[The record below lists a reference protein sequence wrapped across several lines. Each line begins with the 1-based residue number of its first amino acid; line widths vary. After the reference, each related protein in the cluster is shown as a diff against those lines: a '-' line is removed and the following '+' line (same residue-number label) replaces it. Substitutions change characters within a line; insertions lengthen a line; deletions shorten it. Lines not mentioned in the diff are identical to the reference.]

1 MTMNQHRLI
10 YLDYQA
16 TTPVDA
22 RVMEIMT
29 PYFTEM
35 FGNPHSTSHAY
46 GWEARDAVEAAR
58 QQIAHMINAD
68 PREIVFTSGAT
79 ESNNMAIKGVGRF
92 FDGRNGK
99 AKSHMIAPVTEHKC
113 VLESL
118 KYMEKHGYEITW
130 LPVGS
135 DGLIDPAQVAEAIR
149 DDTALVS
156 VMHVNN
162 EIGVIQ
168 PVAEI
173 GSVCRERGVYLHTDA
188 AQSAGKTP
196 IDVAAMNVDLL
207 SLSSHKM
214 YGPMGIGA
222 LYVRRK
228 PRVRLEPLM
237 DGGGQE
243 RTLRSGTLPAPLVVG
258 FGAAAAI
265 VANESAAEHSRIR
278 DLRDR
283 LAKGLRQRLADTFVN
298 GSMTQRIGG
307 NLNIGFAGIDSEAL
321 MEQLKDSVA
330 VSSGSACTSASVEP
344 SYVLRALGLSDAD
357 AHASIR
363 LCVGRMTTADQVE
376 VAIDAIALAV
386 TTLRTAPRKES
397 VA

>member
-1 MTMNQHRLI
+1 MNSTHRPV

-22 RVMEIMT
+22 RVMDAMM
-29 PYFTEM
+29 PYFTEA

-46 GWEARDAVEAAR
+46 GWEARDAVELAR
-58 QQIAHMINAD
+58 QQVAAMINAD

-79 ESNNMAIKGVGRF
+79 ESNNMAIKGVARF
-92 FDGRNGK
+92 FAGRK
-99 AKSHMIAPVTEHKC
+99 AHMVAPVTEHKC

-118 KYMEKHGYEITW
+118 KYAEKLCYEITW
-130 LPVGS
+130 LKVGA
-135 DGLIDPAQVAEAIR
+135 DGLIDPDTVKAALRA
-149 DDTALVS
+149 DTALVS
-156 VMHVNN
+156 VMQVNN

-168 PVAEI
+168 PMAEI
-173 GSVCRERGVYLHTDA
+173 GRLCREAGVYLHSDA
-188 AQSAGKTP
+188 AQAAGKIP

-207 SLSSHKM
+207 SLSGHKM

-258 FGAAAAI
+258 FGAAAGLVSEGCDIDAT
-265 VANESAAEHSRIR
+265 RIR

-283 LAKGLRQRLADTFVN
+283 VLKGLQQRIPDLYVN
-298 GSMTQRIGG
+298 GSMEQRVAG
-307 NLNIGFAGIDSEAL
+307 NLNIGFRGISSETL
-321 MEQLKDSVA
+321 MDALKDRVA
-330 VSSGSACTSASVEP
+330 LSSGSACTSAAVEP
-344 SYVLRALGLSDAD
+344 SYVLRALGLSDED
-357 AHASIR
+357 AHASVR
-363 LCVGRMTTADQVE
+363 LCIGRMTTQDEAEAAIEAISEE
-376 VAIDAIALAV
+376 VAK
-386 TTLRTAPRKES
+386 LRAMEMRG
-397 VA
+397 VG

>member
-1 MTMNQHRLI
+1 MCAARPI

-16 TTPVDA
+16 TTPVDT
-22 RVMEIMT
+22 RVMDVMT
-29 PYFTEM
+29 PFFTEA
-35 FGNPHSTSHAY
+35 FGNPHSTSHSY

-58 QQIAHMINAD
+58 AQIAQMINAD
-68 PREIVFTSGAT
+68 PREVIITSGAT

-92 FDGRNGK
+92 FAGRKG
-99 AKSHMIAPVTEHKC
+99 HMIAPVTEHKC

-118 KYMEKHGYEITW
+118 KYVAKLGFEITL
-130 LPVGS
+130 LPVDA
-135 DGLIDPAQVAEAIR
+135 DGLLDPDAVKNAIR

-168 PVAEI
+168 PMAEI
-173 GSVCRERGVYLHTDA
+173 GAICRERGVYLHSDA
-188 AQSAGKTP
+188 AQAAGKTL
-196 IDVAAMNVDLL
+196 IDVAGMNIDLL

-214 YGPMGIGA
+214 YGPMGVGV

-258 FGAAAAI
+258 MGK
-265 VANESAAEHSRIR
+265 AAEIITSETDADHTRIR

-283 LAKGLRQRLADTFVN
+283 LMKGLQQLVSGTSIN
-298 GSMTQRIGG
+298 GSLDHRIAG
-307 NLNIGFAGIDSEAL
+307 NLNIGFEGIDSEAL
-321 MEQLKDSVA
+321 MDAAKDQIA
-330 VSSGSACTSASVEP
+330 ISSGSACTSAAVES
-344 SYVLRALGLSDAD
+344 SYVLRALGLSDED
-357 AHASIR
+357 AHASVR
-363 LCVGRMTTADQVE
+363 MCVGRMTTSDE
-376 VAIDAIALAV
+376 IDTAIAALSAAV
-386 TTLRTAPRKES
+386 NELRETDGSRPRAQTA
-397 VA
+397 

>member
-1 MTMNQHRLI
+1 MCAARPI

-16 TTPVDA
+16 TTPVDT
-22 RVMEIMT
+22 RVMDVMT
-29 PYFTEM
+29 PFFTEV
-35 FGNPHSTSHAY
+35 FGNPHSTSHSY

-58 QQIAHMINAD
+58 VQVADMINAD
-68 PREIVFTSGAT
+68 PREVIFTSGAT

-92 FDGRNGK
+92 FAGRKG
-99 AKSHMIAPVTEHKC
+99 HMIAPVTEHKC

-118 KYMEKHGYEITW
+118 KYVAKLGYEITL
-130 LPVGS
+130 LPVGA
-135 DGLIDPAQVAEAIR
+135 DGLLDPNAVKDAIR

-168 PVAEI
+168 PMAEI
-173 GSVCRERGVYLHTDA
+173 GAICRERGVYLHSDA
-188 AQSAGKTP
+188 AQAAGKTS
-196 IDVAAMNVDLL
+196 IDVAAMNIDLL

-214 YGPMGIGA
+214 YGPMGVGV

-258 FGAAAAI
+258 MGK
-265 VANESAAEHSRIR
+265 AAEIIVGETEADHTRIR

-283 LAKGLRQRLADTFVN
+283 LMKGLQQRVPGTFIN
-298 GSMTQRIGG
+298 GSLDYRISG
-307 NLNIGFAGIDSEAL
+307 NLNIGFESIDSEAL
-321 MEQLKDSVA
+321 MGAVKDQIA
-330 VSSGSACTSASVEP
+330 LSSGSACTSAAVEP
-344 SYVLRALGLSDAD
+344 SYVLRALGLSDID
-357 AHASIR
+357 AHASVR
-363 LCVGRMTTADQVE
+363 MCVGRMTTSDE
-376 VAIDAIALAV
+376 IDTAIAALSAAV
-386 TTLRTAPRKES
+386 TTLRETEESRPRVQTA
-397 VA
+397 